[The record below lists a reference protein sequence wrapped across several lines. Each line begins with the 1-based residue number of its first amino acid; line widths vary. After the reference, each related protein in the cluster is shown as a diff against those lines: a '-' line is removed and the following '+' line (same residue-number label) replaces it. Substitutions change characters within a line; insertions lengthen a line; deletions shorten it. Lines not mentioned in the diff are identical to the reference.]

1 MAIVLSGGAAM
12 KVFKSIHFR
21 PFVINLSI
29 FLIFSETIS
38 LIFTILPRRM
48 FDYTKWFFRD
58 RKWENGGEIYQKV
71 FKIKVWKKLMP
82 ELSDF
87 LKFIFPKRHIKAF
100 NRKYLSDYLSESCR
114 AELTHWNIFF
124 SSFLFSFWTD
134 TIMTAIF
141 VFIAF
146 ILNMPFI
153 IMQRYNR
160 PRIIKLVREHEKYIT
175 VAEYSATA

>member
-1 MAIVLSGGAAM
+1 M
-12 KVFKSIHFR
+12 KIFKSIRFR
-21 PFVINLSI
+21 PFVINFTI
-29 FLIFSETIS
+29 FLIFSEAIT
-38 LIFTILPRRM
+38 LIFTILPRRL

-58 RKWENGGEIYQKV
+58 KKWEDGGRIYQKV

-87 LKFIFPKRHIKAF
+87 IKIVFPKKHIKTF
-100 NRKYLSDYLSESCR
+100 SRKYLSTYLAESCR

-134 TIMTAIF
+134 TLMTAAIIF
-141 VFIAF
+141 MAF
-146 ILNMPFI
+146 ILNVPFI

-160 PRIIKLVREHEKYIT
+160 PRIIRMVKEHEKCT
-175 VAEYSATA
+175 ALAEYSATA